1 MLTARRLQ
9 SLLLIPTLVS
19 LCCVYLHISRQNRL
33 INLAPRGD
41 GETHV
46 SAQRDRN
53 IAQSVITKTNRW
65 NSSPSQHAR
74 ESVQSYKTQKGTNG
88 LRTKTPLLTNSTVPN
103 EEYSN
108 TAVPTKGLPVNTTK
122 NAVEILSS
130 KNVSKDSDGFMMSNT
145 SYSRYKFTDFE
156 YNNISTQ
163 ELLHVDLKASRSMDI
178 LRTTDCEA
186 KLSHNQSNVVSNSND
201 EKCIPYYKALDVC
214 TASERYYPAKGRHC
228 KSQCQPQNNERLCYI
243 VNYTRTSTF
252 TKISLKCSMALCD
265 ETRVFVATVN
275 SAYGVVTKQSSYSD
289 VRSLE
294 NGVRKAIMK
303 SLKHGFDYIFLSC
316 ESTNVGRNRTQQI
329 LFLPPLLE
337 KLEKREDKPKQKKN
351 LPRTVQPNINIVV
364 LDSISRAHF
373 PRVLPRTTR
382 LLKEIAARQN
392 GPTIADFKYFQS
404 LAPFTFVNIK
414 SFMAGK
420 QKFSNLKKR
429 DVGFREMF
437 EKLHKSGYQ
446 TMVQEDTC
454 WYDKWGSILTSNNK
468 RERTLRSLR
477 EIGEGWKAF
486 KRVIKRS
493 NIDGVGLT
501 HSSCYVLRKY
511 KQTNMFNKGPSF
523 CHDGKPLSA
532 HLLRYASEVHKQQ
545 ETNTGIKPQFTY
557 THINIAHESS
567 GKRACAID
575 EHLAE
580 TMTELLSLSNT
591 VTILWSDHGAKTTP
605 YSIHTLPG
613 KFETHDSFLLISLP
627 RKIKKLLGGRL
638 HDKFLEN
645 QHSVVSAVDLHH
657 TVLFLSKLSKAKWPE
672 KSTELGL
679 FTNKTWKRGCDDIPM
694 RDYSLCKCI
703 DNYLFP
709 DLSSWATYYDVL
721 WMAEFAI
728 GKLNNKL
735 SSQIRKAKKR
745 NCLWLQ
751 ALGFRDAII
760 DKSTSPHSRRH
771 IFDILINH
779 RKIQVFNVQV
789 KNSTSG
795 LYLFHWQR
803 TSIYQDFDS
812 CRDSNA
818 SLELCI
824 CRKKGPKFDLQQTLT
839 TNMFGSENNLDFPL
853 TGNTCLMVL
862 ERNHQREVA
871 SFSIANLCDQPYN
884 LHVSKPKYDGWEP
897 SAKLP
902 LNLTVSSKSIT
913 FILSARKRKKD
924 SPSCRLKVR
933 LA

>member
-1 MLTARRLQ
+1 M
-9 SLLLIPTLVS
+9 
-19 LCCVYLHISRQNRL
+19 
-33 INLAPRGD
+33 
-41 GETHV
+41 
-46 SAQRDRN
+46 
-53 IAQSVITKTNRW
+53 
-65 NSSPSQHAR
+65 
-74 ESVQSYKTQKGTNG
+74 
-88 LRTKTPLLTNSTVPN
+88 TNSTVQN

-108 TAVPTKGLPVNTTK
+108 LVVPTKVLPVNTAK
-122 NAVEILSS
+122 NSVGALSNTNIS
-130 KNVSKDSDGFMMSNT
+130 KHADGFMMNNT
-145 SYSRYKFTDFE
+145 SYSRYKFTEFE
-156 YNNISTQ
+156 HNNISKQ
-163 ELLHVDLKASRSMDI
+163 ELLHADLEGSRSMNI
-178 LRTTDCEA
+178 LRTTDCET
-186 KLSHNQSNVVSNSND
+186 KLSHNQSNPVSNSND
-201 EKCIPYYKALDVC
+201 AKCIPYYEALDVC
-214 TASERYYPAKGRHC
+214 AATKKYYPARGLHC
-228 KSQCQPQNNERLCYI
+228 KSKCHPQNNERLCNL
-243 VNYTRTSTF
+243 VNSTRTSTF

-265 ETRVFVATVN
+265 ETGVVVATVN
-275 SAYGVVTKQSSYSD
+275 SAYGVVTKQSPYSD

-294 NGVRKAIMK
+294 NGVRKAIIK

-316 ESTNVGRNRTQQI
+316 KSTNVWRNKTEQI
-329 LFLPPLLE
+329 LFLPSLLE
-337 KLEKREDKPKQKKN
+337 KLEKREDKRRQKKN
-351 LPRTVQPNINIVV
+351 LPRTAQPNINIIV

-373 PRVLPRTTR
+373 PRVFPRTTQ
-382 LLKEIAARQN
+382 LLKEIADRQN

-414 SFMAGK
+414 SFMSGK
-420 QKFSNLKKR
+420 QKYSNLKRR

-437 EKLHKSGYQ
+437 EKLKKRGYQ

-477 EIGEGWKAF
+477 EIGKGWKAF
-486 KRVIKRS
+486 ERVIKRS

-501 HSSCYVLRKY
+501 HLSCYVLQKY

-532 HLLRYASEVHKQQ
+532 HLLRYSSGVHKQQ
-545 ETNTGIKPQFTY
+545 ETNTDIKPQFTY
-557 THINIAHESS
+557 THINIAHEGS

-605 YSIHTLPG
+605 YSIHSLPG
-613 KFETHDSFLLISLP
+613 KFETHDSFLLISVP
-627 RKIKKLLGGRL
+627 KKIKKLVGNRV
-638 HDKFLEN
+638 HDNLLEN
-645 QHSVVSAVDLHH
+645 QHSVVSAVDLHY
-657 TVLFLSKLSKAKWPE
+657 TVLFLSKLSKANWPE
-672 KSTELGL
+672 ESTELGL
-679 FTNKTWKRGCDDIPM
+679 FTNQTWRRGCDGIPM
-694 RDYSLCKCI
+694 RGYSLCKCI
-703 DNYLFP
+703 NDYVFP
-709 DLSSWATYYDVL
+709 DLNSWATYFDFL

-728 GKLNNKL
+728 GELNNKL
-735 SSQIRKAKKR
+735 SSQVLKAEKR
-745 NCLWLQ
+745 NCFWLQ

-760 DKSTSPHSRRH
+760 DKSTSPQSRRH

-779 RKIQVFNVQV
+779 RKVQVFNVQV

-812 CRDSNA
+812 CKDSNA

-824 CRKKGPKFDLQQTLT
+824 CRKKGPKFDLHQMLT
-839 TNMFGSENNLDFPL
+839 TKMFGSENSIDFPL
-853 TGNTCLMVL
+853 TGKRCLMVL
-862 ERNHQREVA
+862 ERNYQIEVA

-884 LHVSKPKYDGWEP
+884 LHITKPKYDGWEP
-897 SAKLP
+897 SSKLP
-902 LNLTVSSKSIT
+902 LSLTVSSKSIA

-924 SPSCRLKVR
+924 SPSFRLKVH